1 MPKVSILVPIYNMS
15 KLLRKC
21 LDSCINQTLKDIE
34 IICLNDGS
42 TDNSLDII
50 KEYAQNDNR
59 IVIVDKPNS
68 GYGNSMNIG
77 LKKATGEYIGIVE
90 ADDWARLD
98 MFEVLYNKAKE
109 NNLDFIKADYTRF
122 IGEGKTYEEFYTAI
136 DISNK
141 YYNKVLNPQE
151 NLDLFEIIMSNWAG
165 IYKRRFIINN
175 NIKHNETSGA
185 SFQDTGFWF
194 QVFSLASR
202 VMFLNKPLYMYK
214 ADNTT
219 SSRRN
224 KEKVFCIFEEYKYIE
239 DFINKKGLRKKLIK
253 IFNYRKF
260 RTYMNDYIRIAPEF
274 RKIFLEK
281 MRKELI
287 LAFANNEI
295 KLSMFSKKELR
306 DLNLMIN
313 HKILFYI
320 QRELMFALWTAIKLE
335 IYGRYN
341 VRMTLFGI
349 KIKVR

>member
-21 LDSCINQTLKDIE
+21 LDSCVNQTLQDIE

-42 TDNSLDII
+42 TDKSLDIV
-50 KEYAQNDNR
+50 KEYAQKDCR
-59 IVIVDKPNS
+59 IVIVDKPNT

-77 LKKATGEYIGIVE
+77 LDKATGEYIGIVE
-90 ADDWARLD
+90 SDDCVRLN

-109 NNLDFIKADYTRF
+109 NDLDFIKADYTRF
-122 IGEGKTYEEFYTAI
+122 IGEGKTYEEFYTAL
-136 DISNK
+136 DIQNK
-141 YYNKVLNPQE
+141 FYNQVLNPQE
-151 NLDLFEIIMSNWAG
+151 NLGLFELVMSNWAG
-165 IYKRRFIINN
+165 IYKREFIQTN
-175 NIKHNETSGA
+175 NIRHNETPGA

-194 QVFSLASR
+194 QAFALANR
-202 VMFLNKPLYMYK
+202 VMFLNKPFYMYK

-224 KEKVFCIFEEYKYIE
+224 KEKVFCIFEEYNYIYKFLIRTNLKE
-239 DFINKKGLRKKLIK
+239 KLIK
-253 IFNYRKF
+253 VFNYRKF

-274 RKIFLEK
+274 RKLFLNRMQTELKTAYKNKEIDLK
-281 MRKELI
+281 MFSRKEQNDFNLI
-287 LAFANNEI
+287 
-295 KLSMFSKKELR
+295 
-306 DLNLMIN
+306 IN

-320 QRELMFALWTAIKLE
+320 QRELMFALWKAIKLE

-341 VRMTLFGI
+341 VRMSLFGK

>member
-21 LDSCINQTLKDIE
+21 LDSCVNQTLQDIE

-42 TDNSLDII
+42 TDNSLDIV
-50 KEYAQNDNR
+50 KEYAQKDSR
-59 IVIVDKPNS
+59 IVIVDKPNT

-77 LKKATGEYIGIVE
+77 LDKATGEYIGIVE
-90 ADDWARLD
+90 SDDWARLE
-98 MFEVLYNKAKE
+98 MFEELYNKANE
-109 NNLDFIKADYTRF
+109 NDLDFIKADYIRF
-122 IGEGKTYEEFYTAI
+122 IGEDKTYEEFYTAL
-136 DISNK
+136 DIQNK
-141 YYNKVLNPQE
+141 YYNQILNPQK
-151 NLDLFEIIMSNWAG
+151 NLELFELVMSNWAG
-165 IYKRRFIINN
+165 IYKREFIQTN
-175 NIKHNETSGA
+175 NIRHNETPGA

-194 QVFSLASR
+194 QVFSLANK
-202 VMFLNKPLYMYK
+202 VMFINEPFYMYK

-224 KEKVFCIFEEYKYIE
+224 KEKVFCIFEEYKYIY
-239 DFINKKGLRKKLIK
+239 DFLVRTNLKDKLIK
-253 IFNYRKF
+253 VFNYRKF

-274 RKIFLEK
+274 RKSFLER
-281 MRKELI
+281 MRDELVT
-287 LAFANNEI
+287 AYQNNEI
-295 KLSMFSKKELR
+295 DLSMFSKKEFK
-306 DLNLMIN
+306 DFKLMKN

-320 QRELMFALWTAIKLE
+320 QRELMFALWRAIKLE